1 MTMIY
6 SSIDIGSDTIKIV
19 VARITK
25 STFDVLASSST
36 RSVGIKKGMIIDK
49 DLAIK
54 SITIAL
60 DEIEKQLGFRIDKA
74 IINVPLYDV
83 NVDIYNGLCYP
94 DGEITGTDVITCF
107 KSSVSTIDIDKEVVT
122 VFPIDFLVDDNTRVD
137 DPKGLTGEKLESR
150 MLISTVPKENVYAF
164 LEVLEKCNVEVIDL
178 SFGVIND
185 FYNVKDNTDFQE
197 GSGAVIDMGNDKTE
211 IAIFNKGLMVDGV
224 VVTNG
229 SKLLDHDIGYI
240 YHLDKT
246 TSRDL
251 KEKLSM
257 ASSQYADVDETV
269 EYESIDGEK
278 IVVNQLEVSQIVEA
292 RLEELL
298 KNVKKVLNDLTNREI
313 SYIIMTGGVTNLP
326 GFDYLIR
333 DILGDMAS
341 SINMSAVGVR
351 NNVYTSSVG
360 MIKYYYDKLQIRGI
374 DYTMYEDISKNVDS
388 KKNMIQDKLIDD
400 MKKYLDDN

>member
-1 MTMIY
+1 
-6 SSIDIGSDTIKIV
+6 
-19 VARITK
+19 
-25 STFDVLASSST
+25 
-36 RSVGIKKGMIIDK
+36 
-49 DLAIK
+49 
-54 SITIAL
+54 
-60 DEIEKQLGFRIDKA
+60 
-74 IINVPLYDV
+74 
-83 NVDIYNGLCYP
+83 
-94 DGEITGTDVITCF
+94 
-107 KSSVSTIDIDKEVVT
+107 
-122 VFPIDFLVDDNTRVD
+122 
-137 DPKGLTGEKLESR
+137 
-150 MLISTVPKENVYAF
+150 
-164 LEVLEKCNVEVIDL
+164 
-178 SFGVIND
+178 
-185 FYNVKDNTDFQE
+185 
-197 GSGAVIDMGNDKTE
+197 MGNDKTE

-278 IVVNQLEVSQIVEA
+278 IIINQLEVSQIVEA

-298 KNVKKVLNDLTNREI
+298 KNVKKILNDLTNREI
-313 SYIIMTGGVTNLP
+313 SYIIITGGVTNLP

-333 DILGDMAS
+333 DIFGDIAS
-341 SINMSAVGVR
+341 SINMSTVGVR

-374 DYTMYEDISKNVDS
+374 EYTMYEDIEKNIDS

-400 MKKYLDDN
+400 MKRYLDNN

>member
-1 MTMIY
+1 MIY

-19 VARITK
+19 VAKIT
-25 STFDVLASSST
+25 SSSFDVLASTAT

-60 DEIEKQLGFRIDKA
+60 DEIEKILGFRIDKA
-74 IINVPLYDV
+74 IINIPLYDSV
-83 NVDIYNGLCYP
+83 VDIYNGMCYP
-94 DGEITGTDVITCF
+94 DGEINGDDVITCF

-122 VFPIDFLVDDNTRVD
+122 VFPIDFLIDEKTRVV

-150 MLISTVPKENVYAF
+150 ILISTVPKENVYAF
-164 LEVLEKCNVEVIDL
+164 LEVLKECNVEVIDL

-185 FYNVKDNTDFQE
+185 FYNVKDNGDYSNN
-197 GSGAVIDMGNDKTE
+197 SGAVIDMGNDKTE
-211 IAIFNKGLMVDGV
+211 IAIFNKGLMVESAV
-224 VVTNG
+224 MTSG

-246 TSRDL
+246 TSREL
-251 KEKLSM
+251 KENLAM
-257 ASSQYADVDETV
+257 ASSQYADENEFI
-269 EYESIDGEK
+269 EYTDVDGEK

-298 KNVKKVLNDLTNREI
+298 KNVKKILNDLTNREI
-313 SYIIMTGGVTNLP
+313 SYIIITGGVTNLP
-326 GFDYLIR
+326 GFDYLMGSIF
-333 DILGDMAS
+333 GDVIT
-341 SINMSAVGVR
+341 SINMNTIGVR
-351 NNVYTSSVG
+351 NNIYTSCVG
-360 MIKYYYDKLQIRGI
+360 IIKYYYDKLRIRGI
-374 DYTMYEDISKNVDS
+374 EYTMYEDFPKSITN

-400 MKKYLDDN
+400 MKTYLDSN